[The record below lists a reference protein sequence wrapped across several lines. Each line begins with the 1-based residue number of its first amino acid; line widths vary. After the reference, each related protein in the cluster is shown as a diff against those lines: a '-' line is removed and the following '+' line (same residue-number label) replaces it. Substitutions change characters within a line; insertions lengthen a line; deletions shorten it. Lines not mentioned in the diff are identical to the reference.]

1 MKQPHTQHFIL
12 SQQEWGVHQI
22 VYFCTS
28 VGLLDLSE
36 TKWVDVSFIKCIR
49 YSFFF
54 FFKEHHIILS
64 LSYTW
69 HDCWFDIFTMQSA
82 LQCVSNRW
90 EMWNPRWD
98 MHAALWND
106 APGGKHKQMFATKHV
121 QITPPPFI
129 ARPPPLS
136 KKPQPHM
143 WHITSKAENMFLEL
157 NYYEASKQDK
167 FPNWL
172 LSQHLHI
179 ALFFPRRWVPLVCWV
194 WCRSVP
200 WR

>member
-1 MKQPHTQHFIL
+1 M
-12 SQQEWGVHQI
+12 E
-22 VYFCTS
+22 
-28 VGLLDLSE
+28 
-36 TKWVDVSFIKCIR
+36 
-49 YSFFF
+49 
-54 FFKEHHIILS
+54 
-64 LSYTW
+64 
-69 HDCWFDIFTMQSA
+69 SA

-179 ALFFPRRWVPLVCWV
+179 ALFFQGGGCHWFAGCDVEVSRGGKVYEKRSDGESLRDRTTLGEKEWP
-194 WCRSVP
+194 CRHAKQNKQSYF
-200 WR
+200 